1 MTKELSIIIPVY
13 NEINLIDKFLKKL
26 FNEFDQSKTKFI
38 IIDDGSNDGSNKYL
52 EKNVSNL
59 IDQNNFK
66 LILLKKNYGKG
77 YAVRQG
83 MKEVEGDYFLL
94 IDSDLEYDPKDA
106 LELYLIAKK
115 NDRIDVI
122 HGSRYLGG
130 KIQLRQ
136 YFFND
141 LAARFNTYIFN
152 IFFSQSITD
161 LHTGLRVMK
170 SSLIKDLKLTLNGFG
185 LEIDLSSEIV
195 KKNYNIFEY
204 GISYFERTKSQGK
217 KITIIDGL
225 LSYYFLFKTRFLQND
240 NATLYSI
247 LYSFCFMTYAGTYF
261 GMGTGKIF
269 MIIIFMIIGLSL
281 GINRKIIPLS
291 IIFLGMYLGSLFS
304 AGNGRIYPVL
314 IFFLITLII
323 SKKITNNYKNKKKGS
338 VIKFLL

>member
-1 MTKELSIIIPVY
+1 
-13 NEINLIDKFLKKL
+13 
-26 FNEFDQSKTKFI
+26 
-38 IIDDGSNDGSNKYL
+38 
-52 EKNVSNL
+52 
-59 IDQNNFK
+59 
-66 LILLKKNYGKG
+66 
-77 YAVRQG
+77 
-83 MKEVEGDYFLL
+83 
-94 IDSDLEYDPKDA
+94 
-106 LELYLIAKK
+106 
-115 NDRIDVI
+115 
-122 HGSRYLGG
+122 
-130 KIQLRQ
+130 
-136 YFFND
+136 
-141 LAARFNTYIFN
+141 
-152 IFFSQSITD
+152 
-161 LHTGLRVMK
+161 MK